1 MKTNQITD
9 KNGLPPTK
17 PMEEID
23 FPKLLDNIDKTKN
36 TDPTLQALKSDYVK
50 SGDYLKSSVHWM
62 DTDYVPSVRNNLVT
76 EFNATTT
83 SELLLVDIVAN
94 AYFSYMRSSRAL
106 KSFIE
111 DNDGRREYESQT
123 WINMMKELSKVV
135 EMTNR
140 HFITTLTCLKEYR
153 QPAVKIRVNAKQAF
167 VSQNQQFNKNA

>member
-1 MKTNQITD
+1 MKNKPTTD
-9 KNGLPPTK
+9 GNGLPPVK
-17 PMEEID
+17 PMEPLD
-23 FPKLLDNIDKTKN
+23 FPSMLDNLDKTRN
-36 TDPTLQALKSDYVK
+36 ADPALLALNSDYVK
-50 SGDYLKSSVHWM
+50 SGEYLRSCVHWM
-62 DTDYVPSVRNNLVT
+62 DTDYVPSVRNNLVA
-76 EFNATTT
+76 EFKATSA

-94 AYFSYMRSSRAL
+94 AYFSYMRASKAL

-123 WINMMKELSKVV
+123 WINMMKELTKVV

-153 QPAVKIRVNAKQAF
+153 QPPIKVKVHAKQAF